1 MMRARLVTATVVGLL
16 CGAIAAG
23 LVYALAYDDRNDLD
37 DILLLAGIVVVVGLV
52 VGIGTYA
59 LTRDDLS

>member
-1 MMRARLVTATVVGLL
+1 MRARLLTATVVGIL

-23 LVYALAYDDRNDLD
+23 LVYVLAYKDRNDLD

-52 VGIGTYA
+52 VGVGTYA
-59 LTRDDLS
+59 LTRDDL